1 MRVLGRIRLSR
12 LTEESTSAARQRELI
27 ENWAQANEHEIV
39 GWAEDLDVSGSI
51 DPFEAPALKPW
62 WEREA
67 DWDIMCAWKLDR
79 IGRRAIPL
87 NRVFGWMIDHKKT
100 LVCVSDN
107 IDLSTWVGRL
117 VANVIAGVAEGEL
130 EAIRER
136 TKASRRKLLE
146 SGRWPGGAAPYGLQA
161 QPLDGG
167 GWTLA
172 LDRETAPVVRRIAQE
187 VTDGHAVLAVAEG
200 LNKDGVP
207 APRGG
212 RWRVKSI
219 WQIVTAKY
227 LLGHATYDRQTVRDR
242 QGKPVLNAE
251 PILSQ
256 SEWDELQRAVA
267 SRRNSP
273 SRTRS
278 ASPLLGVALCLE
290 CGKPLHLRVHTKPSN
305 VYRYYYCPNKHG
317 RSMAADIVEKLVFDT
332 FLEEHGKDRVM
343 ERVYIPAEDHQN
355 ELEDA
360 IRAVEELT
368 PLVGTMTS
376 ATMRS
381 RLTEQLRAL
390 DFEIARLETMPNR
403 PAGWE
408 SKETETTFDSVWDNS
423 SPEEKR
429 KLIIDAGISARLIKE
444 EDEIDFYIVTQKI
457 PPPEGEGI
465 LLKQRT
471 V

>member
-27 ENWAQANEHEIV
+27 ENWAQANDHEVV

-62 WEREA
+62 WERES

-87 NRVFGWMIDHKKT
+87 NKVFGWMIDHNKT

-146 SGRWPGGAAPYGLQA
+146 SGRWPGGAAPFGLQA
-161 QPLDGG
+161 DPLDGG
-167 GWTLA
+167 GWTLV
-172 LDRETAPVVRRIAQE
+172 LDPNTAPVVRRIAKE
-187 VTDGHAVLAVAEG
+187 VTDGQAVLAVAAG
-200 LNKDGVP
+200 LNDDGVP
-207 APRGG
+207 APKGG
-212 RWRVKSI
+212 KWRVKSI
-219 WQIVTAKY
+219 WQLITAKY
-227 LLGHATYDRQTVRDR
+227 LLGHATYERKTVRDR

-251 PILSQ
+251 PILTQ
-256 SEWDELQRAVA
+256 QEWDELQKAVEA
-267 SRRNSP
+267 RRNSP

-278 ASPLLGVALCLE
+278 TSPLLGVALCME

-305 VYRYYYCPNKHG
+305 VYRYYYCANRHG
-317 RSMAADIVEKLVFDT
+317 RSMSAEKVEELVFDT
-332 FLEEHGKDRVM
+332 FLEEFGDCKVTQ
-343 ERVYIPAEDHQN
+343 RVYIPAEDHQN
-355 ELEDA
+355 ELEAALLAAD
-360 IRAVEELT
+360 ELR
-368 PLVGTMTS
+368 PLIGTMTS

-390 DFEIARLETMPNR
+390 DFEIARLETLPSR

-408 SKETETTFDSVWDNS
+408 LEETPQTFKEAWPDASTEQ
-423 SPEEKR
+423 KR
-429 KLIIDAGISARLIKE
+429 RMVIDHEITARLIRV
-444 EDEIDFYIVTQKI
+444 EDEIDFYIVTQKS
-457 PPPEGEGI
+457 PPP
-465 LLKQRT
+465 K
-471 V
+471 